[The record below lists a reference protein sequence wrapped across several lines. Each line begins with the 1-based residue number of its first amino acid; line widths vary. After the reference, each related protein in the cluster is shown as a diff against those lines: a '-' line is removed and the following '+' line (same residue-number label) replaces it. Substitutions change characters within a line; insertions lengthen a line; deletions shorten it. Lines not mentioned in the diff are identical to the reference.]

1 MSKIKK
7 KSSSRQSKNIPS
19 QEDIYEKAFKQVDR
33 DESGAIPLLLLNK
46 LLKAA
51 GEIISEDEIDSAL
64 EYMKKDKEEDSFT
77 FEEFKKFIEGES
89 KYQWWS
95 RCEYEIILESWP
107 STNVDK
113 KWDVHR
119 QVMMNIDIITSVL
132 MDNVNENI

>member
-1 MSKIKK
+1 M
-7 KSSSRQSKNIPS
+7 KNFNVIVYDFNKRDFIPY
-19 QEDIYEKAFKQVDR
+19 DVMPYLVRCYNKA
-33 DESGAIPLLLLNK
+33 SNK
-46 LLKAA
+46 PK
-51 GEIISEDEIDSAL
+51 
-64 EYMKKDKEEDSFT
+64 T
-77 FEEFKKFIEGES
+77 FEGFKKFIEGES

-107 STNVDK
+107 NTNVNE